1 MEIMLLILYI
11 VSMLVLLSELHQTN
25 SLLDEVADL
34 LETLST
40 INEEDASDE

>member
-25 SLLDEVADL
+25 NLLDEVADL
-34 LETLST
+34 LESLSVQ
-40 INEEDASDE
+40 DADDE

>member
-1 MEIMLLILYI
+1 MEIILLILYI

-34 LETLST
+34 LESLSVQ
-40 INEEDASDE
+40 DADDE